1 LKSKKIDRKYL
12 VQNLLVIKTYKQ
24 KQINNK
30 MKALYY
36 IFGVALLTLASC
48 SSGLYVGTEYDDLYY
63 QNSDKPVTRVNTQVS
78 RQVTEGDLKSGA
90 YYDNMYAADT
100 LVSKEYSDAVD
111 YNDAGLNNNYY
122 DNYSYAGRLNRFY
135 GNYFNPYWR
144 DPFYSSWYPSFGLN
158 FYGGSPYSYGYG
170 YDPLYY
176 DYYDPFSYGYGYGYG
191 YGGFYNNYYYG
202 GLYNRYYN
210 PFYGSYNYPYSYGGY
225 NSYSFND
232 GKNVSYVRRERPSTL
247 STRWS
252 GGASSPVASG
262 SRRSTDIATGAGS
275 SRSSFRTDAVSA
287 SSRRTANPAYNSQQT
302 VAGTERKLN
311 QDPSRSSSE
320 SVSGTQSRRAVT
332 ARPEYNS
339 VNRTYTPSYSD
350 PKMSTRPSYNNTR
363 VNSNSNQY
371 NNNSRTNSNIN
382 NSNINTNRSIP
393 VQRNQSYS
401 GSSRNGSS
409 YSSQGRSGSSY
420 SNSGSY
426 SVPSRRSSGGGSY
439 SSGSSSSGSSRSS
452 YSGGSSSSGSY
463 SSGSSGSS
471 SSHSSSSGSSSGGG
485 GGRRH

>member
-1 LKSKKIDRKYL
+1 
-12 VQNLLVIKTYKQ
+12 
-24 KQINNK
+24 

-36 IFGVALLTLASC
+36 IFGVALVTLASC

-63 QNSDKPVTRVNTQVS
+63 QSSDQPVTRVNTQVS
-78 RQVTEGDLKSGA
+78 RQVTEGDLKAGA

-100 LVSKEYSDAVD
+100 LVSKEYSNAVD
-111 YNDAGLNNNYY
+111 YNDPGLNDNYYNYY

-144 DPFYSSWYPSFGLN
+144 DPFYSSWYPSFSFN
-158 FYGGSPYSYGYG
+158 YFGGSPFSYG
-170 YDPLYY
+170 YDPFYY
-176 DYYDPFSYGYGYGYG
+176 DYYDPFYYGYGSG

-210 PFYGSYNYPYSYGGY
+210 PFYGSYYYPYSSGGY

-232 GKNVSYVRRERPSTL
+232 GKNVTIGRRERPSTL

-252 GGASSPVASG
+252 GGGVSSPTGSASRTTVAA
-262 SRRSTDIATGAGS
+262 SRRSTDVPTGSGS
-275 SRSSFRTDAVSA
+275 AYSGRPASGNQGISSD
-287 SSRRTANPAYNSQQT
+287 SRRTTSPVLGSQRI
-302 VAGTERKLN
+302 GTEKNLT
-311 QDPSRSSSE
+311 QETVKSGSE
-320 SVSGTQSRRAVT
+320 SLNGTQSRRAVT
-332 ARPEYNS
+332 TRPEYNS

-371 NNNSRTNSNIN
+371 NNNTRTNSNIN

-401 GSSRNGSS
+401 GSNRNGSS

-420 SNSGSY
+420 SSSGSY
-426 SVPSRRSSGGGSY
+426 SVPSRRSSGGGSF
-439 SSGSSSSGSSRSS
+439 SSGQSSSGSSRSS
-452 YSGGSSSSGSY
+452 YSGSSSGSGSY

-471 SSHSSSSGSSSGGG
+471 SSRSSSSGSSSGGG